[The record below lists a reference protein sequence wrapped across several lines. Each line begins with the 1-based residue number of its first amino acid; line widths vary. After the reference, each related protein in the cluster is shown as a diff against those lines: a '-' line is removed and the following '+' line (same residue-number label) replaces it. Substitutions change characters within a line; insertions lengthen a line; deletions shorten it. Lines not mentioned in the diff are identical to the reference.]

1 MEEDGPTRAPTKDPL
16 PENAGAANAAPTA
29 TESDEGRAAASAT
42 NQEDALHMLDVHAPH
57 HAVRTSK
64 DFVIHIAAIAV
75 GLLIAIGLEQTV
87 EYFHHRQEVREARE
101 ALAAEHRENIRRYHD
116 NVRAHL
122 LRLANQN
129 NDQRVLR
136 YLLAHPG
143 APQDKLPGV
152 MAFGEIT
159 LAEPVEA
166 AWSTVERSEV
176 ASLLPPAELRN
187 LAAEYKE
194 LDRESQVFHEFL
206 KPYLTDCAGYLTHTA
221 DITST
226 AVQEQQQT
234 LSCVITMQS
243 RETVFGDQLSV
254 IGNLTGYGPPLDW
267 WQMIPYFH
275 MAEQYDFAKEHP
287 ETNAPTL
294 RDQQQAI
301 SVLPG
306 SQGSDVSDADFH
318 RSQK

>member
-1 MEEDGPTRAPTKDPL
+1 
-16 PENAGAANAAPTA
+16 
-29 TESDEGRAAASAT
+29 
-42 NQEDALHMLDVHAPH
+42 MLDVHAPH
-57 HAVRTSK
+57 EPISTWKGFAL
-64 DFVIHIAAIAV
+64 HIATIV
-75 GLLIAIGLEQTV
+75 IGLLIAVGLEQTV
-87 EYFHHRQEVREARE
+87 VHFQHRQEILEARE
-101 ALAAEHRENIRRYHD
+101 ALAAEHEENIREYHD
-116 NVRAHL
+116 NVRGHL

-143 APQDKLPGV
+143 TPQDKLPGV
-152 MAFGEIT
+152 MSFGEIT

-187 LAAEYKE
+187 LATEYKE
-194 LDRESQVFHEFL
+194 LERESQVFHELL
-206 KPYLTDCAGYLTHTA
+206 KPYLSDCAGYLTHTA
-221 DITST
+221 DITAT

-234 LSCVITMQS
+234 LSCFVTVQS

-275 MAEQYDFAKEHP
+275 MAELHDFAKEHP
-287 ETNAPTL
+287 ETNALTL
-294 RDQQQAI
+294 HDQQQAI
-301 SVLPG
+301 SALPD
-306 SQGSDVSDADFH
+306 SKETDITLDADFH
-318 RSQK
+318 RDRKQ

>member
-1 MEEDGPTRAPTKDPL
+1 MADNTK
-16 PENAGAANAAPTA
+16 PEIPQGSTAASQNAVSADAGAGKTP
-29 TESDEGRAAASAT
+29 EISEP
-42 NQEDALHMLDVHAPH
+42 MLDVHAP
-57 HAVRTSK
+57 REPINTWRG
-64 DFVIHIAAIAV
+64 FVLHIATIAI
-75 GLLIAIGLEQTV
+75 GLLIALGLEQAV
-87 EYFHHRQEVREARE
+87 VGLHHRHEVREARE
-101 ALAAEHRENIRRYHD
+101 ALAAEHQENIRRYHD
-116 NVRAHL
+116 NVRFHL

-152 MAFGEIT
+152 MTFGEIT
-159 LAEPVEA
+159 IAEPVEA

-176 ASLLPPAELRN
+176 ASLLPPAELRGF
-187 LAAEYKE
+187 ATEYKE
-194 LDRESQVFHEFL
+194 LDRESQVFHDFL
-206 KPYLTDCAGYLTHTA
+206 KPYLSDCAAYLTHTA

-234 LSCVITMQS
+234 LSCVVTMQS

-254 IGNLTGYGPPLDW
+254 IGNLKGYGPPLGW
-267 WQMIPYFH
+267 WQMVPFFH
-275 MAEQYDFAKEHP
+275 MAEQYEFAKEHP

-294 RDQQQAI
+294 HDQQGAI

-306 SQGSDVSDADFH
+306 SKGSDVSLDDGDFH
-318 RSQK
+318 RDRKP

>member
-1 MEEDGPTRAPTKDPL
+1 
-16 PENAGAANAAPTA
+16 
-29 TESDEGRAAASAT
+29 
-42 NQEDALHMLDVHAPH
+42 MLDVHAPH
-57 HAVRTSK
+57 EPINTWKGFAL
-64 DFVIHIAAIAV
+64 HIATIV
-75 GLLIAIGLEQTV
+75 IGLLIAVGLEQTV
-87 EYFHHRQEVREARE
+87 EYFHHQHEVREARE
-101 ALAAEHRENIRRYHD
+101 ALAAEHEENIRRYHD
-116 NVRAHL
+116 NVRGHL

-143 APQDKLPGV
+143 APEDKLPGV
-152 MAFGEIT
+152 MTFGEIT

-166 AWSTVERSEV
+166 AWATVEHSGV
-176 ASLLPPAELRN
+176 TSLLPPAELRD
-187 LAAEYKE
+187 LATEYKE
-194 LDRESQVFHEFL
+194 LDRESQIFHEFL

-243 RETVFGDQLSV
+243 REAVFGDQLSV
-254 IGNLTGYGPPLDW
+254 IGDLKGYGPPLGW
-267 WQMIPYFH
+267 WQMVPYFH

-294 RDQQQAI
+294 HDQQQAI

-306 SQGSDVSDADFH
+306 SQGSDVSLDADFH
-318 RSQK
+318 RNRKQ